1 MLHENPLMLD
11 TDVNHWRNLQTLL
24 LESAKEKRRI
34 IVIHEDGEILKFVHS
49 QREEI
54 VRAVTRIDDPHEAAE
69 QIYRDNPGK
78 ADFVAVFERRQFDR
92 YFGQWQ
98 GTWRPDEDLDSF
110 VQRTY
115 ATLDEYPDG
124 MVTYPGPARD
134 VLGLQWRFGT
144 TYAAAKTALERF
156 IPVNSTV
163 VFGVFEDESLWATLV
178 LGFDGDRR
186 AKVVT
191 TVDMSELP
199 KTLGKNAVVAEVVA
213 WVDKKY
219 GPCSLGLFV
228 GLEDARAFLASKD
241 KLSSLRSILA
251 KGGLQAGPV
260 PETLAPLLALG

>member
-1 MLHENPLMLD
+1 MLHEDPLMLD
-11 TDVNHWRNLQTLL
+11 IDVNHWRNLQSLL

-54 VRAVTRIDDPHEAAE
+54 VRTVRRIDDPHAAAE
-69 QIYRDNPGK
+69 QIYRANPGK

-156 IPVNSTV
+156 VPVDSTV
-163 VFGVFEDESLWATLV
+163 VFGVFEGESLWASLV
-178 LGFDGDRR
+178 LGFDGNRR

-191 TVDMSELP
+191 TVDVSELP
-199 KTLGKNAVVAEVVA
+199 KPLAKNEIVAEVVA
-213 WVDKKY
+213 WVDKRY
-219 GPCSLGLFV
+219 GPCSLALFV
-228 GLEDARAFLASKD
+228 GVEDARAFLASKD
-241 KLSSLRSILA
+241 KLASLRAIVA
-251 KGGLQAGPV
+251 KGGLRTGPV
-260 PETLAPLLALG
+260 PEALAPLLALG